1 MFLSKTCFITYK
13 ITCVISNYVVYLY
26 INLKHTIMKKVEY
39 LPMGEVAYHLENGLT
54 VYYYNEDTPL
64 LFKQGLREVGRLLLL
79 NVPCMDTIRF
89 ADQAPAENVI
99 AYFS

>member
-1 MFLSKTCFITYK
+1 
-13 ITCVISNYVVYLY
+13 
-26 INLKHTIMKKVEY
+26 MKKVEY

-64 LFKQGLREVGRLLLL
+64 LFKQGLREVGRLLL